1 MTTTAPAMMT
11 ASTPRAPTRAG
22 RFADRAGTGLA
33 DGRSTGRA
41 GAGRGA

>member
-1 MTTTAPAMMT
+1 MTRTAPAMMT

-22 RFADRAGTGLA
+22 RFAGWAGTGLA
-33 DGRSTGRA
+33 GGRSKGRD